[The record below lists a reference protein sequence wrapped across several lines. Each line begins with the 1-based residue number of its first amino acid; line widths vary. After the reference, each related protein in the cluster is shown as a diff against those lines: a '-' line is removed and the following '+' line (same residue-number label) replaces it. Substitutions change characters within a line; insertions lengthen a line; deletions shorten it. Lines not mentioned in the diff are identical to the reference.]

1 MGVFAKSMDGEYDVI
16 VLGTGLK
23 ECIISGLLSVEG
35 KKVLH
40 MDRND
45 YYGGESASI
54 NLQQLFQK
62 FKNGATP
69 PESLGSSR
77 DYNVDLVPKFI
88 MASGE
93 LVKMLIKTD
102 VTKYLEFKVVEG
114 SYVYKSGK
122 IHKVPATEKEALS
135 SSLMGLLEKRRF
147 KKFLEFT
154 SSWEPT
160 SGANYKGVDPNK
172 ATMKELF
179 KKFSLDDSTVD
190 FTGHAIALHLND
202 DYLNEPAGP
211 TLMKVRLYFESLARH
226 LKSPYIYPLYGLGE
240 LPQAFARLSAIYGG
254 TYMLD
259 MPIDEIIMEGGKF
272 AGVRSGQ
279 ETAKAPMVIGDPSYF
294 PDLVKKTGQVV
305 RVICILDHPIAN
317 LKDAD
322 STQIII
328 PQKQVGRN
336 SDIYVTMVSSSHC
349 VVPKGKYMAI
359 VSTTVETA
367 NPETECLPGLQL
379 LGNILERFIIVSDSY
394 APNGDGTD
402 NQIFISSTFD
412 ATSHFETTCFDV
424 ADIYRRVT
432 GKELDLTMPE
442 TTEGE

>member
-1 MGVFAKSMDGEYDVI
+1 MGVVMDGEYDVI

-35 KKVLH
+35 KKILH

-54 NLQQLFQK
+54 NLQQLFK
-62 FKNGATP
+62 KLKDGADAP
-69 PESLGSSR
+69 ASLGSSR
-77 DYNVDLVPKFI
+77 DYNVDLIPKFI

-102 VTKYLEFKVVEG
+102 VTKYLEFKVIEG
-114 SYVYKSGK
+114 SYVYKAGK
-122 IHKVPATEKEALS
+122 VHKVPATEKEALS

-154 SSWEPT
+154 ATWEPT

-172 ATMKELF
+172 ASMRELF
-179 KKFSLDDSTVD
+179 KKFSLDDATVD
-190 FTGHAIALHLND
+190 FTGHAIALHLD
-202 DYLNEPAGP
+202 DNYLDEVAGP

-259 MPIDEIIMEGGKF
+259 MPVDEILMEGGKF
-272 AGVRSGQ
+272 VGVRSGQ
-279 ETAKAPMVIGDPSYF
+279 EIAKAQCVIGDPSYF

-317 LKDAD
+317 VKAAD

-328 PQKQVGRN
+328 PQKQVGRK
-336 SDIYVTMVSSSHC
+336 SDIYVSVVSASHM
-349 VVPKGKYMAI
+349 VVPEGKYLAI
-359 VSTTVETA
+359 VSTTVETS

-379 LGNILERFIIVSDSY
+379 LGNILERFVVVSDSF

-402 NQIFISSTFD
+402 NQVFISTTFD

-432 GKELDLTMPE
+432 GKDLDLTMPE
-442 TTEGE
+442 AAE

>member
-1 MGVFAKSMDGEYDVI
+1 MGAKSMDGEYDVI

-102 VTKYLEFKVVEG
+102 VTKYLEFKVIEG
-114 SYVYKSGK
+114 SYVYKGGK

-154 SSWEPT
+154 ATWEPT

-172 ATMKELF
+172 ATMREVF
-179 KKFSLDDSTVD
+179 KKFSLDDNTVD

-202 DYLNEPAGP
+202 DYLNEVAGP
-211 TLMKVRLYFESLARH
+211 TLMKVRLYFESLSRH

-259 MPIDEIIMEGGKF
+259 MPIDEIIMEGGKA
-272 AGVRSGQ
+272 AGVRSGK
-279 ETAKAPMVIGDPSYF
+279 EVAKAPCIIGDPSYF
-294 PDLVKKTGQVV
+294 LDLVKKTGQVV
-305 RVICILDHPIAN
+305 RIICVLDHPIAN
-317 LKDAD
+317 LAKGAD
-322 STQIII
+322 STQIIV

-336 SDIYVTMVSSSHC
+336 SDIYVTMVSSSHN
-349 VVPKGKYMAI
+349 VVPKGFYLAI
-359 VSTTVETA
+359 VSTTVESG
-367 NPETECLPGLQL
+367 NPESECLPGLNYLEISWKDL
-379 LGNILERFIIVSDSY
+379 LLFLMLMHQTVMV
-394 APNGDGTD
+394 PT
-402 NQIFISSTFD
+402 
-412 ATSHFETTCFDV
+412 TTCLSQLV
-424 ADIYRRVT
+424 LMQPVT
-432 GKELDLTMPE
+432 LKLLAWM
-442 TTEGE
+442 